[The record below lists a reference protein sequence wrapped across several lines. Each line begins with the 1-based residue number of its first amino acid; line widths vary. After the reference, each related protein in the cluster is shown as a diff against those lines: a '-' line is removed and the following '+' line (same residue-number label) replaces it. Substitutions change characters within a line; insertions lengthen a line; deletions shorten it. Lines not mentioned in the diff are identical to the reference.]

1 MYVVLYYT
9 CALYTFKNKVVFIGT
24 FVVLTVIV
32 CAGIYEWHVLWDI
45 TLGLVEIRIK
55 RYSISS
61 KDVTVSLVSALDNQ
75 YTQFIF
81 QYIPPL
87 WKIYIFFYFTY
98 NVHSITIRNCFGYN
112 HRVLMLYIYQLFPM
126 LIRHLVTSQQLN
138 KIYKLD
144 GLFSHL

>member
-75 YTQFIF
+75 HTQFIF

-87 WKIYIFFYFTY
+87 WKIYIFFILP
-98 NVHSITIRNCFGYN
+98 ITFILLLFGI
-112 HRVLMLYIYQLFPM
+112 VLATIIEFWCYIYQLFPM

-138 KIYKLD
+138 KIYKLN